1 MEMATLAWYHA
12 QGDGGARPVHWPVTC
27 TGPSHWTCTHVQ
39 NSRMP
44 PARLQ
49 LQLTRAGPSH
59 HEPRLTQLEL
69 AVGAMHMARP
79 GARRASHERA
89 GPRACANQQRCQ
101 CAMGK
106 AAARAGQHHSPGGT
120 EPTSTK
126 PAGLIRDFVSI
137 DMVHVQRMT

>member
-1 MEMATLAWYHA
+1 
-12 QGDGGARPVHWPVTC
+12 
-27 TGPSHWTCTHVQ
+27 
-39 NSRMP
+39 MP

-69 AVGAMHMARP
+69 ALGAMHMARP
-79 GARRASHERA
+79 GARRASHARA
-89 GPRACANQQRCQ
+89 GLRAGANQQQCQ

-106 AAARAGQHHSPGGT
+106 AAARAGRHHSPGGT

-137 DMVHVQRMT
+137 DTARVQRMT